1 MVMIF
6 SYIRQPSDE
15 EGNKPT
21 PLFIMARE
29 ENLSDGKRESLTGV

>member
-6 SYIRQPSDE
+6 SYIRQLSDE
-15 EGNKPT
+15 EGNKSA

-29 ENLSDGKRESLTGV
+29 ENIYVGKGESLTGV